1 MSLKIELHTLIV
13 LHIEDYSTNRR
24 SCLIYFVLGN
34 IKDNTFFLIQS
45 VAKSFLYQSL
55 YVHLFIMVV

>member
-1 MSLKIELHTLIV
+1 MSFKIELHTLIV
-13 LHIEDYSTNRR
+13 LYIEDYSTNCR

-55 YVHLFIMVV
+55 LLYIMVV

>member
-1 MSLKIELHTLIV
+1 MSFKIELHTLIV

-55 YVHLFIMVV
+55 HLFIMVV

>member
-55 YVHLFIMVV
+55 HLFIMVV